1 MNPRFLFSA
10 MALSA
15 VLCLPPSIAV
25 AAPVA
30 TGSTAPADSSLDP
43 LLWQKLGERSAE
55 LVRGFDGVVGYELI
69 DLRGGRKHT
78 HNEERLFAT
87 ASAIKTALLVTAL
100 QKLGAATTGGGT
112 LDEPYVP
119 RTEEIIA
126 SSPILS
132 GLTMGVTKLTSRDLL
147 SIMIATSDNTATNV
161 LISRVGMDSVNQL
174 LDRAG
179 LPKTRLRRKMLDGA
193 AVKRGQENV
202 STPHELAL
210 LYEKL
215 WRGEL
220 LDKERTQEALRLLS
234 LTKHGYLEAGL
245 PDEVE
250 VCSKPGSLPG
260 LRVDSG
266 LVMIPE
272 RPFVLSVMIAMPAS
286 EREAEL
292 LIEKLAKEA
301 YSHLSRL
308 SESTRFGRKH
318 P

>member
-1 MNPRFLFSA
+1 MNTRFLFSA
-10 MALSA
+10 LALSA
-15 VLCLPPSIAV
+15 VLCLPCSFTA

-30 TGSTAPADSSLDP
+30 TGGAAPVDSSLDP
-43 LLWQKLGERSAE
+43 LWWQKLGERYAE

-78 HNEERLFAT
+78 RNEERLFAT
-87 ASAIKTALLVTAL
+87 ASAIKTAILVTAL
-100 QKLGAATTGGGT
+100 QRLGTGGGT
-112 LDEPYVP
+112 LAEPYIP
-119 RTEEIIA
+119 RTEDIIP

-179 LPKTRLRRKMLDGA
+179 LPKTRFRRKMLDGA

-266 LVMIPE
+266 LVMIPD

-286 EREAEL
+286 ERDAEL

>member
-1 MNPRFLFSA
+1 MNTRFLFGA
-10 MALSA
+10 LALSA
-15 VLCLPPSIAV
+15 VLCLPRSFTV

-30 TGSTAPADSSLDP
+30 TGSAATQDSSLDP

-100 QKLGAATTGGGT
+100 QRLGTGGGT

-119 RTEEIIA
+119 RTEEIVA

-234 LTKHGYLEAGL
+234 RTKHGYLEAGL

-250 VCSKPGSLPG
+250 VYSKPGSLPG

-266 LVMIPE
+266 LVMIPD

-286 EREAEL
+286 ERDAEL